1 MYALVEF
8 LGKQFKV
15 TPGSN
20 IKVPFING
28 EIGEKVILNNVLYYD
43 SGNEKTIGNPF
54 IENMSVN
61 SEIVKQGRDRKIIVF
76 KFKRRKG
83 YQRKQGHR
91 QAYTLIKVNNLNTNN
106 SKN

>member
-28 EIGEKVILNNVLYYD
+28 EIGEKVTLNNVLYYD
-43 SGNEKTIGNPF
+43 SGSEKVLGKPF
-54 IENMSVN
+54 IDNMSVS

-91 QAYTLIKVNNLNTNN
+91 QAYTLIKVNNLNTKK